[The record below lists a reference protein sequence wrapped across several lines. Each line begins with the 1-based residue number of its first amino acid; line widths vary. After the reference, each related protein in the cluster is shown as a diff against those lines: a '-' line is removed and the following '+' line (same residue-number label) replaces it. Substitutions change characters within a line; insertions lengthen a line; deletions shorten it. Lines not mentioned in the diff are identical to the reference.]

1 MKEVSFS
8 IDAKQLKAL
17 FDKLDSLK
25 KGILIKRSL
34 DQSAK
39 YLIGWIKKNR
49 LTGPKPR
56 YLGVDTGRLR
66 SSISSSKSEKTAE
79 GFVVRIGT
87 NVDYAEAHEFGFQGR
102 VTVSAH
108 IRTQR
113 KKVKLFGKTKK
124 IRSGDSH
131 VRTHSRQM
139 NIKARPF
146 MRPSIESET
155 NRAKILSIFT
165 SNISKELEK
174 K

>member
-1 MKEVSFS
+1 MQEISFS
-8 IDAKQLKAL
+8 IDATQLQAL

-25 KGILIKRSL
+25 QERLISRSL

-49 LTGPKPR
+49 LTGPRPR

-66 SSISSSKSEKTAE
+66 SSISSSKAVKTAE
-79 GFVVRIGT
+79 GFVARIGT
-87 NVDYAEAHEFGFQGR
+87 NVDYAEVHEFGFHGR

-113 KKVKLFGKTKK
+113 KKVRLFGRTKEV
-124 IRSGDSH
+124 RTGDIH

-146 MRPSIESET
+146 MRPSIESQT
-155 NRAKILSIFT
+155 NRLKILMIFT
-165 SNISKELEK
+165 DNINKELEK